1 MAKRKSLSL
10 QKNDQLSG
18 TFQVI
23 GKAIFPYEFLERC
36 GNMALSM
43 PFLTWKAPESC
54 IFGKMK
60 VDYQSLYS
68 Y

>member
-23 GKAIFPYEFLERC
+23 GKASERPYFLTNFWKGVEIWPFQC
-36 GNMALSM
+36 LSM
-43 PFLTWKAPESC
+43 TWKAPES
-54 IFGKMK
+54 
-60 VDYQSLYS
+60 
-68 Y
+68 